1 MAEYAGSAA
10 TITWNSTAGS
20 VTLSGDFR
28 KLSITPKLT
37 VIDSTAGADTVAH
50 KIKGVSDWTASID
63 LLAQDGAGTPTGT
76 AYTAALGPGIS
87 GTLIVIPKGT
97 NAGTTTMTAFTGGAV
112 WNFPYNGVVEISCT
126 FEGDGGTFTQT

>member
-10 TITWNSTAGS
+10 TITWISS
-20 VTLSGDFR
+20 VGTTTLSGDFR
-28 KLSITPKLT
+28 KLTITPKIS

-50 KIKGVSDWTASID
+50 KIKGITDWTASID

-76 AYTAALGPGIS
+76 TVTAALAAGKS
-87 GTLIVIPKGT
+87 GTLTIIPNGT
-97 NAGTTTMTAFTGGAV
+97 VAGTTTMTAFSGGAV
-112 WNFPYNGVVEISCT
+112 WNIPYNGVVELSCT